1 MPNQRI
7 HESRRRLAVSILIS
21 AFVVSGGLSLLR
33 FSLEIMDPIPAS
45 GIFEVT
51 VIEQQDPVEE
61 RPAIEPIEE
70 IDEERQ
76 TEAIAEIVTEQSPE
90 QDSTVAESQGEE
102 ESKETPQWYQVL
114 ESVASHSDL
123 LTGHPRSMSA
133 KFDELRRVAVIRY
146 SKPDARFKKPVWE
159 NVEKDTMGRTIL
171 RAGDCYRVLED
182 PRVTQIWFQEN
193 FGQYLVFCETT
204 GKPPVEL
211 AFVQDIQARY
221 DYLQPDTV
229 DF

>member
-1 MPNQRI
+1 M
-7 HESRRRLAVSILIS
+7 VSDT
-21 AFVVSGGLSLLR
+21 LSLLR
-33 FSLEIMDPIPAS
+33 FSLERMDPMPDS
-45 GIFEVT
+45 GIVEVT
-51 VIEQQDPVEE
+51 VIEQQEPVEE

-70 IDEERQ
+70 FDEERQ
-76 TEAIAEIVTEQSPE
+76 AEAVADSVTEQSPE

-102 ESKETPQWYQVL
+102 DSKETPQWYQVL
-114 ESVASHSDL
+114 ETVASHSDL
-123 LTGHPRSMSA
+123 LTDNPRSMSA
-133 KFDELRRVAVIRY
+133 RFDELRRVATIRY
-146 SKPDARFKKPVWE
+146 SKPDSRFKTPVWE
-159 NVEKDTMGRTIL
+159 NVEKDTMGKTIL

-221 DYLQPDTV
+221 NYLQPDTV